1 MKPLDTHYQPRSEK
15 YKSSFSLMPSSVVPV
30 NSVSSKPIVDIQ
42 YINAEE
48 FDARSTLKPK
58 KPNTNIMPDNYSL
71 ARTKKYKK
79 PPSLFSLSYIG
90 MGLTTIG
97 ALDFVTSKQYLAGA
111 ILFGSGLLAYGIGQ
125 NLENRR

>member
-1 MKPLDTHYQPRSEK
+1 
-15 YKSSFSLMPSSVVPV
+15 
-30 NSVSSKPIVDIQ
+30 
-42 YINAEE
+42 
-48 FDARSTLKPK
+48 
-58 KPNTNIMPDNYSL
+58 
-71 ARTKKYKK
+71 
-79 PPSLFSLSYIG
+79 